1 MRRLAEKL
9 GLRGALYA
17 GAKADTLSAAI
28 GENTMSRLTLAQAN
42 AIITAAFAKGREL
55 NLKPLSVVV
64 LDAGGHVLAF
74 QRQDGAS
81 NMRFDI
87 ARGKASGA
95 LALGVSSR
103 TLGTMAAERPSFVA
117 SLGAIAVGGLIPV
130 AGGVLVTGD
139 DNSVIGA
146 VGATGDTSDNDE
158 AVVLEG
164 IKAAGLTAKA

>member
-1 MRRLAEKL
+1 
-9 GLRGALYA
+9 
-17 GAKADTLSAAI
+17 
-28 GENTMSRLTLAQAN
+28 MSRLTLAQAN

>member
-1 MRRLAEKL
+1 M
-9 GLRGALYA
+9 G
-17 GAKADTLSAAI
+17 
-28 GENTMSRLTLAQAN
+28 RLTLAHAN
-42 AIITAAFAKGREL
+42 NIITAAFDKGGAL

-103 TLGTMAAERPSFVA
+103 TIGTMAAERPSFVA

-130 AGGVLVTGD
+130 AGGMLIAGD
-139 DNSVIGA
+139 DGNVIGA

-158 AVVLEG
+158 LCVLEG
-164 IKAAGLTAKA
+164 IKAAGLTAKG

>member
-1 MRRLAEKL
+1 
-9 GLRGALYA
+9 
-17 GAKADTLSAAI
+17 
-28 GENTMSRLTLAQAN
+28 MSRITLAQAN

-64 LDAGGHVLAF
+64 LDAGGHVVAF

-117 SLGAIAVGGLIPV
+117 SLGAIAAGGLIPV
-130 AGGVLVTGD
+130 AGGVLIAGD

-158 AVVLEG
+158 AIVLEG

>member
-1 MRRLAEKL
+1 
-9 GLRGALYA
+9 
-17 GAKADTLSAAI
+17 
-28 GENTMSRLTLAQAN
+28 MSRLTLAQAN
-42 AIITAAFAKGREL
+42 DIIAAAFTKGRAL

-87 ARGKASGA
+87 ARGKAWGA

-103 TLGTMAAERPSFVA
+103 AIGAMAAERPSFVA
-117 SLGAIAVGGLIPV
+117 SLGHVATSGLIPV
-130 AGGVLVTGD
+130 AGGVLIAGEGG
-139 DNSVIGA
+139 SVIGA

-158 AVVLEG
+158 LVVLEG
-164 IKAAGLTAKA
+164 IKAAGLTAKS

>member
-1 MRRLAEKL
+1 
-9 GLRGALYA
+9 
-17 GAKADTLSAAI
+17 
-28 GENTMSRLTLAQAN
+28 MSRLTLAQAN

-117 SLGAIAVGGLIPV
+117 SLGAIAAGGLIPV

>member
-1 MRRLAEKL
+1 MRRLVEEF
-9 GLRGALYA
+9 GLKGALYA
-17 GAKADTLSAAI
+17 GAKADTLPAAI

-117 SLGAIAVGGLIPV
+117 SLGAIAAGGLIPV

>member
-1 MRRLAEKL
+1 M
-9 GLRGALYA
+9 G
-17 GAKADTLSAAI
+17 
-28 GENTMSRLTLAQAN
+28 RLTLAHAN
-42 AIITAAFAKGREL
+42 DIITAAFAKGRAL

-64 LDAGGHVLAF
+64 LDAGGHVVAF

-103 TLGTMAAERPSFVA
+103 TIGAMAAERPSFVA

-130 AGGVLVTGD
+130 AGGVLIAGD
-139 DNSVIGA
+139 DNTVIGA
-146 VGATGDTSDNDE
+146 AGATGDTSDNDE
-158 AVVLEG
+158 LCVLDG
-164 IKAAGLTAKA
+164 IKAAGLTAKS

>member
-1 MRRLAEKL
+1 
-9 GLRGALYA
+9 
-17 GAKADTLSAAI
+17 
-28 GENTMSRLTLAQAN
+28 MSRLTLAQAN

-81 NMRFDI
+81 NLRFDI

-117 SLGAIAVGGLIPV
+117 SLGAIAAGGLIPV

>member
-1 MRRLAEKL
+1 M
-9 GLRGALYA
+9 G
-17 GAKADTLSAAI
+17 
-28 GENTMSRLTLAQAN
+28 RLTLAHTN
-42 AIITAAFAKGREL
+42 DIINAAFAKGLAL

-64 LDAGGHVLAF
+64 LDAGGHVVAF

-103 TLGTMAAERPSFVA
+103 TIGTMAAERPSFVA

-130 AGGVLVTGD
+130 AGGVLIAGD

-158 AVVLEG
+158 LCVLEG
-164 IKAAGLTAKA
+164 IKAAGLTAKS

>member
-1 MRRLAEKL
+1 
-9 GLRGALYA
+9 
-17 GAKADTLSAAI
+17 
-28 GENTMSRLTLAQAN
+28 MSRLTLAQAN
-42 AIITAAFAKGREL
+42 AIITAAFTKGREL

-81 NMRFDI
+81 HMRFDI

-130 AGGVLVTGD
+130 AGGVLIAGD

>member
-1 MRRLAEKL
+1 M
-9 GLRGALYA
+9 
-17 GAKADTLSAAI
+17 
-28 GENTMSRLTLAQAN
+28 
-42 AIITAAFAKGREL
+42 
-55 NLKPLSVVV
+55 

>member
-1 MRRLAEKL
+1 
-9 GLRGALYA
+9 
-17 GAKADTLSAAI
+17 
-28 GENTMSRLTLAQAN
+28 MSRITLAQAN

-117 SLGAIAVGGLIPV
+117 SLGAIAVGGLVPV

>member
-1 MRRLAEKL
+1 M
-9 GLRGALYA
+9 G
-17 GAKADTLSAAI
+17 
-28 GENTMSRLTLAQAN
+28 RLTLAHAN
-42 AIITAAFAKGREL
+42 DIITAAFAKGRAL

-64 LDAGGHVLAF
+64 LDAGGHVMAF

-87 ARGKASGA
+87 ARGKAAGA

-103 TLGTMAAERPSFVA
+103 TIGTMAAERPSFVA

-130 AGGVLVTGD
+130 AGGVLIAGD
-139 DNSVIGA
+139 DGHVIGA

-158 AVVLEG
+158 LCVVEG
-164 IKAAGLTAKA
+164 IKAAGLTAKS

>member
-1 MRRLAEKL
+1 M
-9 GLRGALYA
+9 G
-17 GAKADTLSAAI
+17 
-28 GENTMSRLTLAQAN
+28 RLTLAHAN
-42 AIITAAFAKGREL
+42 DIITAAFAKGHAL

-64 LDAGGHVLAF
+64 LDAGGHVVAF

-103 TLGTMAAERPSFVA
+103 TIGAMAAERPSFVA

-130 AGGVLVTGD
+130 AGGVLIAGD
-139 DNSVIGA
+139 DNIVIGA

-158 AVVLEG
+158 LCVLDG
-164 IKAAGLTAKA
+164 IKAAGLTAKS